1 MNKLRYIIVDEK
13 MGVFLGTYDA
23 HQLGIQGD
31 HRMYACFAENNP
43 FGLTTACSFK
53 SSSAA
58 NHFIKD
64 MFPTR
69 KQGDLK
75 ALPVQTTTEFP
86 SVVEMIKSGYT
97 EYCHDMLENMFEEGP
112 QTIH

>member
-1 MNKLRYIIVDEK
+1 MNKKRYIIVDEK

-23 HQLGIQGD
+23 HQLGIEND

-53 SSSAA
+53 SSRAA
-58 NHFIKD
+58 QHYIKD
-64 MFPTR
+64 MFPIR
-69 KQGDLK
+69 KQQDLGV
-75 ALPVQTTTEFP
+75 LPVDTDSEFP
-86 SVVEMIKSGYT
+86 SVVEMVKAGYADH
-97 EYCHDMLENMFEEGP
+97 CHDMLEVMFEEGP